1 MKLYDCE
8 KTQQTYLLDENEVDV
23 GYKVYFDNVFYKR
36 EEIAEEYKTYI
47 DDEGNDYLSFEEY
60 CDEYVDDNDYLSM
73 GSEYTEYWKLEE
85 LEKIANDF
93 PYCSIENEFCDTQ
106 DFIDGLEDVLY
117 YRAYDERIL
126 ELVELSEKP
135 LKFIT
140 KKEYS
145 TGVFEVWQ
153 DESTLV
159 YYEVDNSFYVGSIRC
174 QTNTLTEEDLRE
186 EYNYAV

>member
-1 MKLYDCE
+1 MSKA
-8 KTQQTYLLDENEVDV
+8 KYLQA
-23 GYKVYFDNVFYKR
+23 F
-36 EEIAEEYKTYI
+36 I
-47 DDEGNDYLSFEEY
+47 DDLSNRPNILEAYDEDVWSYLIDKAIVNRDKSITFQFRNGKEIKILP
-60 CDEYVDDNDYLSM
+60 DDAGLRA
-73 GSEYTEYWKLEE
+73 

>member
-140 KKEYS
+140 KKEYG